1 MLSRDEL
8 SKWSAAVPDYQKFLS
23 LEELDESSRI
33 LADEFP
39 DWVKLDTVG
48 HSSEQRPIHLLTV
61 GKGSRSA
68 LFIGAP
74 HPNEPIGTL
83 TLDFMSRHLC
93 EDRELASRYDCQFHF
108 IKVADPDGLKLNE
121 GWLKSPFTPLSY
133 ALNYYSPPHAE
144 QVEWGFPIRYKTLE
158 FLDAPDET
166 RAVMSVM
173 NHYRPRFLY
182 SLHNGIFCGV
192 YFYLSRR
199 SAPLFEALHSMVSEL
214 GMTLD
219 RGEPDGP
226 GIKPWARAIYPLFG
240 AREMYDYM
248 EETFGPNPPRLI
260 GGGTSAD
267 DYLSTIAPERTS
279 IVTELP
285 YFTEP
290 ALADDSPSGTTR
302 REAIGTAIDNVA
314 TALQMIK
321 SNLVQ
326 LRPRLSDSRLL
337 RSVEDYLLRM
347 PANLEGQRNAL
358 GSDEYSREA
367 TRAEFADMTLSGI
380 FQPTLQLGMLRRL
393 ADSVGD
399 EERTAQIEAHLREQF
414 HAIESNYRLHIFP
427 IRQLVS
433 VQLGAGLLALTECL
447 EGLI

>member
-1 MLSRDEL
+1 MLSLNEL
-8 SKWSAAVPDYQKFLS
+8 SAWFAAVPDYQKFLT
-23 LEELDESSRI
+23 LEELDESSRT
-33 LADEFP
+33 LADEYP
-39 DWVKLDTVG
+39 DWVKLETVG
-48 HSSEQRPIHLLTV
+48 HSSERRPIHLLTV

-83 TLDFMSRHLC
+83 TLDFMARHLC

-121 GWLKSPFTPLSY
+121 GWLKSPFTPLNY
-133 ALNYYSPPHAE
+133 ALNFYSPPHSE

-158 FLDAPDET
+158 FSDPPDET

-173 NHYRPRFLY
+173 NRYRPRFLY

-199 SAPLFEALHSMVSEL
+199 SAPLFEALHAMVSEL

-219 RGEPDGP
+219 RGEPDVP
-226 GIKPWARAIYPLFG
+226 WIKPWARAIYPLFG

-248 EETFGPNPPRLI
+248 EEAFGPNPPRLI
-260 GGGTSAD
+260 GGGTSSD
-267 DYLSTIAPERTS
+267 DFLSTLVPERTS

-285 YFTEP
+285 HFTEP

-314 TALQMIK
+314 TAIRTIE
-321 SNLVQ
+321 SHLVQ
-326 LRPRLSDSRLL
+326 LRPRLPDSRLL
-337 RSVEDYLLRM
+337 RAVDDYLVRM
-347 PANLEGQRNAL
+347 PANLEAQRDAL

-367 TRAEFADMTLSGI
+367 TRAEFADMRLSGI
-380 FQPTLQLGMLRRL
+380 FQPALQLGMLKRL
-393 ADSVGD
+393 AEGVGD
-399 EERTAQIEAHLREQF
+399 QDRAAQIEAHLRERIN
-414 HAIESNYRLHIFP
+414 ALEDGSRLHVYP

-447 EGLI
+447 